1 MDKVFVKDLEIGQ
14 SVLSYF
20 AVRKK
25 ELREHEGKPY
35 LVMELGDRT
44 GRIESVLWSE
54 AQTASK
60 MFDRGQVVKVKG
72 LVGQYRERPQITIEK
87 IRQGRP
93 EEFERAWFLAASE
106 RDREELLEIL
116 HDTRDRITNSH
127 LKQVLKGFFGD
138 EEFLRRFL
146 ETPGAKLWHHPYLG
160 GLLEHTVSVLKLCQ
174 AAAALYPLADQD
186 LLFTAALIHD
196 VGKTSEFEWGTYID
210 YSDPGRLL
218 GHIVLGDRMVTEKT
232 SQIEGFPEELAM
244 RLRHT
249 ILAHHGSLEQG
260 SPVLPQT
267 LEALI
272 LYQADQMDAQSS
284 AFSRIIQDERSKG
297 KRWSDWVNLAERFL
311 YLGLEGKE

>member
-35 LVMELGDRT
+35 LVMELGDRS
-44 GRIESVLWSE
+44 GRIESVLWNE

-116 HDTRDRITNSH
+116 HDTRDRIANPH
-127 LKQVLKGFFGD
+127 LQQLLKGFFGD

-160 GLLEHTVSVLKLCQ
+160 GLLEHTISVLKLCQ

-210 YSDPGRLL
+210 YSDTGRLL

-232 SQIEGFPEELAM
+232 SRIEGFPEELAM

-249 ILAHHGSLEQG
+249 ILSHHGSLEQG

-284 AFSRIIQDERSKG
+284 AFSRIIQDERSNG
-297 KRWSDWVNLAERFL
+297 NRWSDWVNLAERFL